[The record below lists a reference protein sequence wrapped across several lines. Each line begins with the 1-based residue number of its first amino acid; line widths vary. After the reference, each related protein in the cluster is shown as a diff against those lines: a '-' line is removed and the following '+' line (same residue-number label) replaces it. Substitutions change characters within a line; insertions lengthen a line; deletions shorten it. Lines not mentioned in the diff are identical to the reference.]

1 MKYPPQKLCSILLA
15 LIMLVGIVPAGILTV
30 EAGSVPLR
38 STYWDFTDMTEETLR
53 QDWTIG
59 NEASDQWELT
69 ANGLVLKNNTGEIN
83 NGTNTNVFL
92 TSVSGD
98 YIAET
103 KLQLSESWSSPRQA
117 GLTFYG
123 DTAKIKLALQGG
135 SINFS
140 MQDNGSWATLADGT
154 TSVWLRVKKSGNE
167 YAAYYSLDGLEYT
180 IVGTRVMEA
189 SDPKLGL
196 FSSWYEADNKAVTA
210 TFSYVSVTNNQ
221 GGPHSWNF
229 TKTSSEQF
237 AAEWEILREDHEQWE
252 LTSDGLVLKNV
263 TGEINN
269 DSNMNVFLTSGRGDY
284 VVETKLLLSESW
296 NSPRQAGL
304 TFFGDTLK
312 IKLALQGSGVNLSMM
327 DNGTWA
333 MLPDGTTSVWLRMKK
348 SGNEYTAYYSL
359 DGLEYTIV
367 GMRTMEA
374 SNPKMGLFSSWYDAD
389 SKAVTVTFPFLNI
402 LDVSSATSKTLILNQ
417 QTLRLKVGDTFQ
429 LNATPSAAGSELGEV
444 AWMSKDEAVV
454 MVSQTGLLTA
464 QAEGY
469 AIVQAHSSTAGSG
482 TMVVSVL
489 PAETI
494 YSSHQGNPYLPLWEC
509 IPDGEPHVFE
519 DPDNPGTYRVYI
531 YGSHDNRGDSE
542 WCGLDQVVW
551 SAPVEDLSVWRYDG
565 VIFETNI
572 DGDTG
577 AMFAPD
583 IAEVINDDDSKTY
596 YFYPNSTG
604 RRTANN
610 VAVSNRPDGPFKVP
624 SGTAGILGSDPAVFV
639 DDDDRVYGYWGDTNY
654 GQWGELDPET
664 MCTLKPGE
672 SAHANLPSASQCE
685 AENFD
690 ASAFNIVNDENAQ
703 RFRFFEGSSLRKVGN
718 KYVFIWART
727 GASDELMGTRQ
738 SLAYAYSDSPAGP
751 WKYGG
756 IIVSSGGESVNGG
769 HTFMSTNIHGSICEI
784 NDQWYIFYHRG
795 LQGINPRQAMVEAVT
810 VNWDEAPVTNGGQVR
825 ISTVESTAKGF
836 ALNGLDPYR
845 QHSAGIVSYLTGN
858 FNFSINY
865 DRSSTTLPILNIK
878 NGVIAGVKYFDFD
891 KDVEENHQTTLCLNL
906 CPKGVDGA
914 VDVFLRPTTAANTPP
929 VKTDGI
935 ITSVGEGSIKLGTVE
950 LTADMPQTM
959 TAFTIDASKV
969 DELSGQ
975 WGLFFS
981 FRSASGD
988 AICDFSTMEFAAEP
1002 IHVTSV
1008 SIDETLTLEVNESKA
1023 LTAHIYPEAAADKT
1037 VSWSS
1042 SDPEIAAVD
1051 SNGNVT
1057 GIKKGNATITVTT
1070 TDDSLTDTCVVTVND
1085 TLVDRAYALIDAIG
1099 EVTKDSGEEIEAA
1112 RAAFDALTDAQKS
1125 RVSNAAALSH
1135 AERTY
1140 DAALAAEV
1148 GRLINAIGTVML
1160 DSEERIQTA
1169 RAAYDRLTDVQKD
1182 LVTNLGALQAAEAAL
1197 KKLKDAKDDKPN
1209 TTPVVAKPSVRDF
1222 GKDTASAA
1230 SLPFTDV
1237 AKTAWYYSAVNS
1249 AWENRL
1255 IDGISKDRFL
1265 PEGELTRAQA
1275 IKLAAT
1281 LHQLEHTGSVSLT
1294 NGNANW
1300 YDSYLSYAVE
1310 NGIIEKDYAAY
1321 TTAQLNAPVSRSEFV
1336 HIFHGAQ
1343 SAYTVINSIA
1353 DNAIPDVDTN
1363 DLFATEIYAFYRAG
1377 ILTGSDTK
1385 GTFHPARSISR
1396 AEVAA
1401 ILIRMY
1407 DSDARLSFSLV

>member
-1 MKYPPQKLCSILLA
+1 MKRTLQKLCSALLA
-15 LIMLVGIVPAGILTV
+15 LIMLVGIVPAGILTASA
-30 EAGSVPLR
+30 ESAPQ
-38 STYWDFTDMTEETLR
+38 STYWDFTGMTEETLR
-53 QDWTIG
+53 QDWTIDR
-59 NEASDQWELT
+59 EDPDQWELT
-69 ANGLVLKNNTGEIN
+69 ADGLVLKNVTGEIN
-83 NGTNTNVFL
+83 NSTNTNVFL

-123 DTAKIKLALQGG
+123 DTAKIKLALQGS

-140 MQDNGSWATLADGT
+140 MQDNGTWATLTDGT

-167 YAAYYSLDGLEYT
+167 YVAYYSLDGSEYT
-180 IVGTRVMEA
+180 VVGTRTMEA
-189 SDPKLGL
+189 SNPKLGL
-196 FSSWYEADNKAVTA
+196 FSSWYNADSKSVTA

-221 GGPHSWNF
+221 RGPHSWDF

-237 AAEWEILREDHEQWE
+237 ATEWEILREDPEQWE

-269 DSNMNVFLTSGRGDY
+269 DSNKNVFLTSGYGDY

-296 NSPRQAGL
+296 SSPRQAGL
-304 TFFGDTLK
+304 TFFGDTTK
-312 IKLALQGSGVNLSMM
+312 IKFALQGSGVNLSMK

-333 MLPDGTTSVWLRMKK
+333 TLPDGTTSVWLRVKK

-374 SNPKMGLFSSWYDAD
+374 SNPKMGLFSSWYNAD
-389 SKAVTVTFPFLNI
+389 NKAVTVTFPFLNI
-402 LDVSSATSKTLILNQ
+402 LDVNSATSKTLILNQ

-429 LNATPSAAGSELGEV
+429 LNATPSNVDSELGEV

-454 MVSQTGLLTA
+454 TVSQTGLLTA

-489 PAETI
+489 PTETI

-519 DPDNPGTYRVYI
+519 DPDNPGKYRVYI

-551 SAPVEDLSVWRYDG
+551 SASVEDLSVWRYDG
-565 VIFETNI
+565 IIFETNI

-583 IAEVINDDDSKTY
+583 IAEVTNNDGSKTY

-610 VAVSNRPDGPFKVP
+610 VAVSDRPDGPFKVP
-624 SGTAGILGSDPAVFV
+624 SDTAGVLGSDPAVFV
-639 DDDDRVYGYWGDTNY
+639 DDDGRVYGYWGDTNY

-664 MCTLKPGE
+664 MCTLKTGE
-672 SAHANLPSASQCE
+672 SAHANLPSAVQCE
-685 AENFD
+685 VENFD
-690 ASAFNIVNDENAQ
+690 ASAFNIVNDENAR

-769 HTFMSTNIHGSICEI
+769 CTFMSTNIHGSICEI

-810 VNWDEAPVTNGGQVR
+810 VDWDEAPVTDGGQVR
-825 ISTVESTAKGF
+825 ISTVESTSKGF

-891 KDVEENHQTTLCLNL
+891 QDIEENHQTVLSLNL

-914 VDVFLRPTTAANTPP
+914 VDVFLRSTTAVNTPP

-935 ITSVGEGSIKLGTVE
+935 VTSVGEGSIKLGTVE

-969 DELSGQ
+969 DELDGQ

-981 FRSASGD
+981 FRSTSSD
-988 AICDFSTMEFAAEP
+988 AICDFSTMEFIAEP

-1008 SIDETLTLEVNESKA
+1008 SIDETLTLEVDEIRA
-1023 LTAHIYPEAAADKT
+1023 LTAHISPEAAADKT

-1042 SDPEIAAVD
+1042 SEPEIAVVD

-1057 GIKKGNATITVTT
+1057 GIKKGTATITVTT
-1070 TDDSLTDTCVVTVND
+1070 TDGNFTDTCVVTVND

-1099 EVTKDSGEEIEAA
+1099 EVTKDSGEAIEAA
-1112 RAAFDALTDAQKS
+1112 RTAFDALTDEQKS
-1125 RVSNAAALSH
+1125 RVTNADALSD
-1135 AERTY
+1135 AERAY
-1140 DAALAAEV
+1140 DVALAAEV
-1148 GRLINAIGTVML
+1148 ERLINAIGTVTL
-1160 DSEERIQTA
+1160 DSEDRIQAA
-1169 RAAYDRLTDVQKD
+1169 RDAYDRLTDAQKD
-1182 LVTNLGALQAAEAAL
+1182 LVTNLGTLQAAEATL
-1197 KKLKDAKDDKPN
+1197 QKLKDAKDDKPS
-1209 TTPVVAKPSVRDF
+1209 TTPVVAKPSVRDL
-1222 GKDTASAA
+1222 GKDTAPAA

-1237 AKTAWYYSAVNS
+1237 ARSAWYYSAVNS

-1255 IDGISKDRFL
+1255 IDGVSKNRFL

-1275 IKLAAT
+1275 IKLAAV
-1281 LHQLEHTGSVSLT
+1281 LHQLEHTGTVSLT
-1294 NGNANW
+1294 NGSANW

-1310 NGIIEKDYAAY
+1310 NGIIEEDYAAY
-1321 TTAQLNAPVSRSEFV
+1321 TAAQLNAPVSRSEFV

-1343 SAYTVINSIA
+1343 SAYAVINTVA
-1353 DNAIPDVDTN
+1353 DNAIPDVNTKDS
-1363 DLFATEIYAFYRAG
+1363 FAAEIYAFYRAG
-1377 ILTGSDTK
+1377 ILTGSDAK

-1401 ILIRMY
+1401 ILVRMY
-1407 DSDARLSFSLV
+1407 DSDARLNFSLL